1 MSNRAKVDPW
11 ICIPHM
17 ADDNYVREAAKLYKA
32 SLDKNLDLY
41 VEYSNEVWNWQF
53 KQARYADDMG
63 KELGLASLSG
73 GPKNNY
79 FSMRTVQ
86 IIKIFEEVF
95 AEEKDRI
102 VGIMDG
108 QSVNPWHLERMLEY
122 NWSETPLTH
131 TEAGVDAIAIAPYF
145 NLRNYKDNLATYEAW
160 SDSGAA
166 GLDKLFEEL
175 RNGTYISVPSGGLP
189 ALESSYADFAKN
201 KVLADR
207 EGLALVAYEGG
218 QHLSAHGGLENNTKL
233 QDLLIAANRDPRMGE
248 IYDEYFRKWFE
259 IGGGVFANFSFIGR
273 FSKWGSWGVLESQ
286 YQDPSTAYK
295 YVSLANYSNELNAMF
310 ESQNDLVPPSVVSD
324 FITVETCAGLEAIA
338 EDLTANYKLEAD
350 IDCKDYQGFDPIG
363 NWKDGFSGVLDGQA
377 YTINNLSVADMWG
390 AGLFT
395 KISSGIVRNLYLEDF
410 VIDTDIYLSGLLA
423 GISLNSVIDNVHAS
437 GKMII
442 DPESPKG
449 LHGGLVGNIRAE
461 DGSSSILHSSADLH
475 IHGKYV
481 MSGGIAGNA
490 NGSNGVINISE
501 TSFHGLIEAKDGNR
515 TSAILLVLF
524 MEILYRSILINV
536 LQMRL

>member
-1 MSNRAKVDPW
+1 
-11 ICIPHM
+11 
-17 ADDNYVREAAKLYKA
+17 
-32 SLDKNLDLY
+32 
-41 VEYSNEVWNWQF
+41 
-53 KQARYADDMG
+53 
-63 KELGLASLSG
+63 
-73 GPKNNY
+73 
-79 FSMRTVQ
+79 
-86 IIKIFEEVF
+86 
-95 AEEKDRI
+95 
-102 VGIMDG
+102 
-108 QSVNPWHLERMLEY
+108 
-122 NWSETPLTH
+122 
-131 TEAGVDAIAIAPYF
+131 
-145 NLRNYKDNLATYEAW
+145 
-160 SDSGAA
+160 
-166 GLDKLFEEL
+166 
-175 RNGTYISVPSGGLP
+175 
-189 ALESSYADFAKN
+189 
-201 KVLADR
+201 
-207 EGLALVAYEGG
+207 
-218 QHLSAHGGLENNTKL
+218 
-233 QDLLIAANRDPRMGE
+233 
-248 IYDEYFRKWFE
+248 
-259 IGGGVFANFSFIGR
+259 
-273 FSKWGSWGVLESQ
+273 
-286 YQDPSTAYK
+286 
-295 YVSLANYSNELNAMF
+295 
-310 ESQNDLVPPSVVSD
+310 
-324 FITVETCAGLEAIA
+324 
-338 EDLTANYKLEAD
+338 
-350 IDCKDYQGFDPIG
+350 
-363 NWKDGFSGVLDGQA
+363 
-377 YTINNLSVADMWG
+377 MWG